1 MAFDTVV
8 KKIVLFLLLTNYTL
22 AIDFLKTSGDT
33 IVNESNEKIILQG
46 FGLGGWLVL
55 EGYMWN
61 CYIEHASTSRMEDA
75 IEYLVGKNKKREF
88 FDLYRKNYKREF

>member
-75 IEYLVGKNKKREF
+75 IEYLVGENKKRQF
-88 FDLYRKNYKREF
+88 FNLYRKNYYK

>member
-61 CYIEHASTSRMEDA
+61 CYIEHASFFTSH
-75 IEYLVGKNKKREF
+75 KKA
-88 FDLYRKNYKREF
+88 DIV